1 MQLTFD
7 IFMFFDLN
15 ATTGQL
21 CCRNSDNHYSPAR
34 TQQYCGL
41 ANALAVADMA
51 AWKSAKLISV
61 DSQHGSLNE
70 TLSLV
75 IERCVLQEQTVK
87 NSTTTTHWQPLQTS
101 SRVSVCLS
109 GFYRGFIVSC
119 LIAVTHNSIL
129 P

>member
-51 AWKSAKLISV
+51 A
-61 DSQHGSLNE
+61 
-70 TLSLV
+70 
-75 IERCVLQEQTVK
+75 
-87 NSTTTTHWQPLQTS
+87 
-101 SRVSVCLS
+101 
-109 GFYRGFIVSC
+109 
-119 LIAVTHNSIL
+119 
-129 P
+129 